1 MAIIKKVDNKNIVL
15 ADTPKI
21 DHSQLSGTNSYG
33 AHPISAIRK
42 LPEKLS
48 ALKKKDEEIDSKIE
62 DINEDIT
69 EINSDIKDL
78 QNKDAELA
86 NNIAEVKRHAR
97 QISINYNEENKE
109 VTFTNYDGGTNSF
122 IVPKVDEDTLTYK
135 DTDHITLKKVYTDE
149 ETISGLGTSES
160 PLEITNKP
168 DELTIITDKNN
179 AQIYAGAI
187 RDDAGVITP
196 QDIRDTN
203 ANTESEIERLDN
215 KIDTTK
221 EQLEEVNSNQQ
232 DQIDDL
238 LTRTQGMGGYL
249 NAYDFETAIPT
260 QEELTQYAIQDIG
273 NITSQSEIYN
283 GTKVKNLYDNHIWV
297 FNDDPDLQNPWSD
310 QGTDAIIADANNDGL
325 HGLVTGSYEDYYGSI
340 DSLGRITINK
350 LEEDLNSIDSDLN
363 RAVFIDG
370 DQTITGHKSI
380 DNMLSFINNDNV
392 QIDRYSTN
400 FSINSS
406 GGCGNINASSLNV
419 LTGPPE
425 DFDNGNTNGYR
436 FSYLLTPDYRTDGF
450 YPIKGNA
457 DLGFKDDSGNID
469 YWRNLYLS
477 GKLSDG
483 TNETTI
489 EEIVDNYSVIT
500 LVGTEDDPINFYE
513 DIEMGKIYLI
523 SGYIKRGSSVFM
535 LQPDHPD
542 RQYICKC
549 NYETSNSKSITLQG
563 NGIILTSGGSRT
575 VPPNVVET
583 FLAHPSGDINNYSF
597 GLGFPSFNGET
608 YHYDYH
614 NGFYAPITSG
624 TAGQILQSN
633 GANNAPTWIDNQFTR
648 LVGTQ
653 ENPINFATQMVTG
666 RLYSCSGYFNTT
678 NESNENSIAYNKTI
692 IIGSSNPDTY
702 PRTALVYKIS
712 DTEVVFLHTN
722 IGNNSVSLA
731 IVPSYYAE
739 TLITFDSTTG
749 NIVDVEQGMML
760 KIINGDKTNL
770 DAQRDG
776 IYAPLTS
783 GEVDQILVSQGEG
796 KAPVWQNRRIDLLE
810 KHSEGVTEDGSYP
823 ITMDLS
829 NEAGHFIAQQEI
841 ADLNNNKKIEVN
853 DTSILLE
860 ASNANTNYGLEL
872 NTITDQEKV
881 KLYSENIDNSSSGL
895 VEINLDSINI
905 EARQK
910 SINIHS
916 IGSTLDLSATDEL
929 SLTWTNGDTQS
940 NTLTLNGYGLLYNGQ
955 PITTSSDIEKIIN
968 NITLINHSTNSFFAG
983 NITDEQTLSSESTGR
998 VIIGNNARSDSQ
1010 EAIVIGDNAYVNGS
1024 GSISIGSDAS
1034 VSVTNSIQLGT
1045 GQNNNANTFQVFNYQ
1060 LLDENGFIPEE
1071 RLEGGLPTVEF
1082 IA

>member
-42 LPEKLS
+42 LPEKLT
-48 ALKKKDEEIDSKIE
+48 ALKKKDEEHDNQIS
-62 DINEDIT
+62 DINKDIG
-69 EINSDIKDL
+69 EINEEIVNL
-78 QNKDAELA
+78 HNKDVELT

-97 QISINYNEENKE
+97 QISINYDEENKE

-122 IVPKVDEDTLTYK
+122 VVPKVDEDTLTYR
-135 DTDHITLKKVYTDE
+135 DTDHITLKKVYVDE

-196 QDIRDTN
+196 QDIRDAN

-249 NAYDFETAIPT
+249 NAYDFDTSTPT

-297 FNDDPDLQNPWSD
+297 FNDDPELQNPWSD

-350 LEEDLNSIDSDLN
+350 LEEDLDNIDSDLS

-392 QIDRYSTN
+392 QIDRYSVN
-400 FSINSS
+400 FSINAS
-406 GGCGNINASSLNV
+406 GGGGNINASSLNV

-500 LVGTEDDPINFYE
+500 LVGTEENPINLYTDTEPNKFYF
-513 DIEMGKIYLI
+513 INGPI
-523 SGYIKRGSSVFM
+523 IKNLSTT
-535 LQPDHPD
+535 
-542 RQYICKC
+542 I
-549 NYETSNSKSITLQG
+549 NI
-563 NGIILTSGGSRT
+563 SRT
-575 VPPNVVET
+575 LLFYKYQHDHTDVQSGVLYGCDFTNSSHGGCSYSSGTEFNINSDGTLSYPQIFYTIGSLNGPNASYGSPP
-583 FLAHPSGDINNYSF
+583 DI
-597 GLGFPSFNGET
+597 
-608 YHYDYH
+608 
-614 NGFYAPITSG
+614 YAPRSSG
-624 TAGQILQSN
+624 TSGQILQSN
-633 GANNAPTWIDNQFTR
+633 GENYEPTWIDNQFTR

-692 IIGSSNPDTY
+692 IIGSSNPATY

-712 DTEVVFLHTN
+712 DTEVVFLHAN
-722 IGNNSVSLA
+722 INNNSASLA
-731 IVPSYYAE
+731 IVPSYYSE

-770 DAQRDG
+770 EAQRDG

-796 KAPVWQNRRIDLLE
+796 KAPVWQNRRTDLLE

-841 ADLNNNKKIEVN
+841 ADLNNNKKIEIN

-860 ASNANTNYGLEL
+860 ASNASTNYGLEL

-895 VEINLDSINI
+895 IEINLDSINI

-940 NTLTLNGYGLLYNGQ
+940 NTLALNSYGLLYNGQ
-955 PITTSSDIEKIIN
+955 PIATSSDIEKIIN

-983 NITDEQTLSSESTGR
+983 NITDEQTLTSESTGR
-998 VIIGNNARSDSQ
+998 VIIGNNARSNSQ
-1010 EAIVIGDNAYVNGS
+1010 EAVVIGDNAYVNGS

-1034 VSVTNSIQLGT
+1034 VSVTNAIQLGA
-1045 GQNNNANTFQVFNYQ
+1045 GQNSNANTFQVFSYQ

>member
-42 LPEKLS
+42 LPEKLT
-48 ALKKKDEEIDSKIE
+48 ALKKKDEEHDNQISN
-62 DINEDIT
+62 INEDIG
-69 EINSDIKDL
+69 EINEEIVKL
-78 QNKDAELA
+78 HNKDVELT

-122 IVPKVDEDTLTYK
+122 IVPKVDEDTLTYR
-135 DTDHITLKKVYTDE
+135 DTDHITLKKVYVDE
-149 ETISGLGTSES
+149 ETISGLGTLES

-168 DELTIITDKNN
+168 DELTIITDKNS

-203 ANTESEIERLDN
+203 ANTESEIERLDD

-249 NAYDFETAIPT
+249 NAYDFETSTPT

-310 QGTDAIIADANNDGL
+310 QGTDAIISDANNDGL

-380 DNMLSFINNDNV
+380 DNMLSFKNNDNV
-392 QIDRYSTN
+392 QIDRYD
-400 FSINSS
+400 FSINAS
-406 GGCGNINASSLNV
+406 GGGGNINASILNV
-419 LTGPPE
+419 LTGPAE
-425 DFDNGNTNGYR
+425 DFDNGNTNGYS
-436 FSYLLTPDYRTDGF
+436 FSYLLTSDYRTDGF
-450 YPIKGNA
+450 YPIKSNA

-489 EEIVDNYSVIT
+489 KEIVDNYRIVM
-500 LVGTEDDPINFYE
+500 LEGTEEEPIVLSRDLEEN
-513 DIEMGKIYLI
+513 KIYFI
-523 SGYIKRGSSVFM
+523 SGYFKICESTIKLSVPKPLLNFMCYIQDIDSDGYRHIITHDVYTPGGSVRYAGPNFIQEITLTSDNSYGTNFGVGLRSV
-535 LQPDHPD
+535 
-542 RQYICKC
+542 
-549 NYETSNSKSITLQG
+549 NGTSNITL
-563 NGIILTSGGSRT
+563 SSR
-575 VPPNVVET
+575 
-583 FLAHPSGDINNYSF
+583 DI
-597 GLGFPSFNGET
+597 
-608 YHYDYH
+608 
-614 NGFYAPITSG
+614 YAPTTHG
-624 TAGQILQSN
+624 NKGQILQSRGVN
-633 GANNAPTWIDNQFTR
+633 SAPSWVDQQFVR

-666 RLYSCSGYFNTT
+666 RLYSCSGHFNTT

-722 IGNNSVSLA
+722 IGNNSTSLA
-731 IVPSYYAE
+731 IIPSYYAE
-739 TLITFDSTTG
+739 TLITFDSITG

-783 GEVDQILVSQGEG
+783 GEADQILVSQGEG
-796 KAPVWQNRRIDLLE
+796 KAPIWQNKRTDLLE
-810 KHSEGVTEDGSYP
+810 KHSEGVTEDGSYH

-841 ADLNNNKKIEVN
+841 ADLSNNKKIEIN
-853 DTSILLE
+853 DTSILLK
-860 ASNANTNYGLEL
+860 ASNANTNYGIEL

-881 KLYSENIDNSSSGL
+881 TLYSENIDNSSSGL
-895 VEINLDSINI
+895 IEINLDSINI

-910 SINIHS
+910 GININS
-916 IGSTLDLSATDEL
+916 IGSTLGLSATDEL

-940 NTLTLNGYGLLYNGQ
+940 NTLALNSLGLLYNGQ

-983 NITDEQTLSSESTGR
+983 NITDDQTLTSESTGR
-998 VIIGNNARSDSQ
+998 VIIGNNARSNSQ
-1010 EAIVIGDNAYVNGS
+1010 KAIVIGDNAYVNGF

-1034 VSVTNSIQLGT
+1034 ALVTNAIQLGA
-1045 GQNNNANTFQVFNYQ
+1045 GQNSNANTFQVFNYQ
-1060 LLDENGFIPEE
+1060 LLDESGFIPEE

>member
-62 DINEDIT
+62 DINEDIA

-122 IVPKVDEDTLTYK
+122 IVPKVDEDTLTYR
-135 DTDHITLKKVYTDE
+135 DTDHITLKKVYVDE

-187 RDDAGVITP
+187 KDDAGVITP
-196 QDIRDTN
+196 QDIRNTN
-203 ANTESEIERLDN
+203 ANTESEIKRLDN

-249 NAYDFETAIPT
+249 NAYDFETATPT

-273 NITSQSEIYN
+273 NISDKSEIYD
-283 GTKVKNLYDNHIWV
+283 GTKVKNLYDNSIWV
-297 FNDDPDLQNPWSD
+297 FDNDPDLQNPWTN
-310 QGTDAIIADANNDGL
+310 QGVDAIIANANDDGL
-325 HGLVTGSYEDYYGSI
+325 HGLVTGSHEDYYGSI
-340 DSLGRITINK
+340 DCLGRITINK
-350 LEEDLNSIDSDLN
+350 LEEDLTNINSELERRVTIDTE
-363 RAVFIDG
+363 
-370 DQTITGHKSI
+370 QTITAKKTFTDGI
-380 DNMLSFINNDNV
+380 DTNGLTIESNTIEGNAIFKTANNEVFTYDDN
-392 QIDRYSTN
+392 
-400 FSINSS
+400 SINPIQDSTIDI
-406 GGCGNINASSLNV
+406 G
-419 LTGPPE
+419 E
-425 DFDNGNTNGYR
+425 
-436 FSYLLTPDYRTDGF
+436 TDHR
-450 YPIKGNA
+450 
-457 DLGFKDDSGNID
+457 FKDI
-469 YWRNLYLS
+469 YLS
-477 GKLSDG
+477 GKVSDG

-489 EEIVDNYSVIT
+489 EEIVNNYSVIT
-500 LVGTEDDPINFYE
+500 LVGTEDNPVNLYNLE
-513 DIEMGKIYLI
+513 YGKIYFI
-523 SGYIKRGSSVFM
+523 SGWFETPGMSPTEFPDLTKKHLCYVTNIDELNRKTVVIHGYFYPFSSFTGRDTLPNSGSYIEVGNGVGVGDTINYFQGLYS
-535 LQPDHPD
+535 LNGNTHP
-542 RQYICKC
+542 
-549 NYETSNSKSITLQG
+549 TSNRFSSI
-563 NGIILTSGGSRT
+563 
-575 VPPNVVET
+575 
-583 FLAHPSGDINNYSF
+583 
-597 GLGFPSFNGET
+597 
-608 YHYDYH
+608 
-614 NGFYAPITSG
+614 YAPISSG
-624 TAGQILQSN
+624 TSGQILQSN
-633 GANNAPTWIDNQFTR
+633 GEDNAPTWIDNQFTR

-666 RLYSCSGYFNTT
+666 RLYSCSGHFNTT

-722 IGNNSVSLA
+722 INNNSVSLA
-731 IVPSYYAE
+731 IIPSYYAE

-770 DAQRDG
+770 EAQRDG

-796 KAPVWQNRRIDLLE
+796 KAPVWQNRRTDLLE

-841 ADLNNNKKIEVN
+841 ADLNNNKKIEIN

-860 ASNANTNYGLEL
+860 ASNASTNYGLEL

-983 NITDEQTLSSESTGR
+983 NITDDQTLSSESTGR
-998 VIIGNNARSDSQ
+998 VIIGNNARSNSQ
-1010 EAIVIGDNAYVNGS
+1010 EAVVIGDNSYVSGS

-1034 VSVTNSIQLGT
+1034 VLVTNAIQLGA
-1045 GQNNNANTFQVFNYQ
+1045 GQNSNANTFQVFSYQ

>member
-48 ALKKKDEEIDSKIE
+48 ALKKKDEEHDNQISN
-62 DINEDIT
+62 INEDIG
-69 EINSDIKDL
+69 EINEEIVNL
-78 QNKDAELA
+78 QNKDAELT

-122 IVPKVDEDTLTYK
+122 IVPKVDEDTLTYR
-135 DTDHITLKKVYTDE
+135 DTDHITLKKVYVDE

-221 EQLEEVNSNQQ
+221 KQLEEVNSNQQ

-249 NAYDFETAIPT
+249 NAYDFETATPT

-297 FNDDPDLQNPWSD
+297 FNDDPELQNPWSD

-350 LEEDLNSIDSDLN
+350 LEEDLDSINSDLS

-380 DNMLSFINNDNV
+380 DNILSFINNDNV
-392 QIDRYSTN
+392 QIDRSN

-500 LVGTEDDPINFYE
+500 LVGTEDNPVNLYNLE
-513 DIEMGKIYLI
+513 YGKIYFI
-523 SGYIKRGSSVFM
+523 SGWFETPGMSPTEFPDLTKKHLCYVTNIDELNRKTVVIHGYFYPFSSFTGRDTLPNSGSYIEV
-535 LQPDHPD
+535 
-542 RQYICKC
+542 
-549 NYETSNSKSITLQG
+549 G
-563 NGIILTSGGSRT
+563 NGVGVGDTINYFQGLYSLNGNT
-575 VPPNVVET
+575 
-583 FLAHPSGDINNYSF
+583 HPISNRLSSI
-597 GLGFPSFNGET
+597 
-608 YHYDYH
+608 
-614 NGFYAPITSG
+614 YAPISSG
-624 TAGQILQSN
+624 TSGQILQSN
-633 GANNAPTWIDNQFTR
+633 GEDNAPTWIDNQFTR

-666 RLYSCSGYFNTT
+666 RLYSCSGHFNTT

-796 KAPVWQNRRIDLLE
+796 KAPVWQNRRTDLLE

-841 ADLNNNKKIEVN
+841 ADLNNNKKIEIN

-895 VEINLDSINI
+895 IEINLDSINI

-910 SINIHS
+910 GINIHS
-916 IGSTLDLSATDEL
+916 IGSTLNLSATNEL

-940 NTLTLNGYGLLYNGQ
+940 NTLVLNGYGLLYNGQ
-955 PITTSSDIEKIIN
+955 PITTSSDIEEIIN

-1010 EAIVIGDNAYVNGS
+1010 EAIVIGDSAYVNGS

-1034 VSVTNSIQLGT
+1034 VSVTNAIQLGAGT
-1045 GQNNNANTFQVFNYQ
+1045 NSNANTFQVFNYQ
-1060 LLDENGFIPEE
+1060 LLDESGFIPEE

>member
-62 DINEDIT
+62 DINEDIA

-78 QNKDAELA
+78 QNKDAELT

-122 IVPKVDEDTLTYK
+122 IVPKVDEDTLTYR
-135 DTDHITLKKVYTDE
+135 DTDHITLKKVYVDE

-196 QDIRDTN
+196 QDIRDAN

-215 KIDTTK
+215 KIDATK

-297 FNDDPDLQNPWSD
+297 FNDDPELQNPWSD

-325 HGLVTGSYEDYYGSI
+325 HGLVTGSEEDYYGSI

-392 QIDRYSTN
+392 QIDRHSID
-400 FSINSS
+400 FSINTS
-406 GGCGNINASSLNV
+406 GGSGNINASSLNV

-450 YPIKGNA
+450 YPIKSNA

-500 LVGTEDDPINFYE
+500 LVGTEEDPINLYTDTEPNKFYFITGHIIKNLSTTMNFSTTLLFYKHQY
-513 DIEMGKIYLI
+513 DGYDAQ
-523 SGYIKRGSSVFM
+523 SGVLYGCHF
-535 LQPDHPD
+535 
-542 RQYICKC
+542 
-549 NYETSNSKSITLQG
+549 SNKGQ
-563 NGIILTSGGSRT
+563 GGSPYSSGT
-575 VPPNVVET
+575 EFNIYPDGTLLYPQPFYTIGSLNGPNASYGSPPN
-583 FLAHPSGDINNYSF
+583 I
-597 GLGFPSFNGET
+597 
-608 YHYDYH
+608 
-614 NGFYAPITSG
+614 YAPTSSG
-624 TAGQILQSN
+624 TTGQILQSN
-633 GANNAPTWIDNQFTR
+633 GVNRAPTWVDSQFTR

-666 RLYSCSGYFNTT
+666 RLYSCSGHFNTT
-678 NESNENSIAYNKTI
+678 NESSEGSIAYNKTI
-692 IIGSSNPDTY
+692 IIGSSNPATY

-776 IYAPLTS
+776 IYVPLTS

-796 KAPVWQNRRIDLLE
+796 KAPVWQNKRTDLLE

-841 ADLNNNKKIEVN
+841 ADLNNNKKIEIN

-916 IGSTLDLSATDEL
+916 IGSTLGLSATNEL

-940 NTLTLNGYGLLYNGQ
+940 NTLALNSYGLLYNGQ

-983 NITDEQTLSSESTGR
+983 NITDKQTLTSESTGR
-998 VIIGNNARSDSQ
+998 VIIGNNARSNSQ
-1010 EAIVIGDNAYVNGS
+1010 EAIVIGDNAHVNGS

-1034 VSVTNSIQLGT
+1034 VSVTNAIQLGA
-1045 GQNNNANTFQVFNYQ
+1045 GQNSNANTFQVFNYQ
-1060 LLDENGFIPEE
+1060 LLDESGFIPEE